1 MLELTGKQRKFL
13 RGQAHALR
21 PVVRIGKHGLTD
33 AVRQQTLDAF
43 VSHELIKIKME
54 AEREERGDLAAGL
67 AAACDAAVA
76 GVIGGV
82 AILYRPHVDAEK
94 RAIQLPD

>member
-21 PVVRIGKHGLTD
+21 PIVRIGKHGLSG
-33 AVRQQTLDAF
+33 AVRQQALDAF

-54 AEREERGDLAAGL
+54 AEREERAGLAADLAAG
-67 AAACDAAVA
+67 CEAAVA

-82 AILYRPHVDAEK
+82 AILYRPHAHPEK
-94 RAIQLPD
+94 RAIKLPE